1 MNWNFDGIGGVRHG
15 ALLAVMV
22 AFALTIGCN
31 RAPIRWEVD
40 LALPLIDDVIEWT
53 DVFSD
58 TALFSTDGTTATL
71 AYQGALSSWDI
82 ASLTQL
88 PDTLVTEDLSPDF
101 IGGPFQVPPGA
112 ILLDT
117 EEDIVFQGIDQ
128 AFRYIRLE
136 SGSISYSVES
146 STNGYVELHYGFP
159 SVTIGG
165 QA

>member
-71 AYQGALSSWDI
+71 AYHGALSSWDI

-88 PDTLVTEDLSPDF
+88 PDTVVTEDLSPSF
-101 IGGPFQVPPGA
+101 VKSSAIGLQ
-112 ILLDT
+112 
-117 EEDIVFQGIDQ
+117 
-128 AFRYIRLE
+128 
-136 SGSISYSVES
+136 
-146 STNGYVELHYGFP
+146 
-159 SVTIGG
+159 
-165 QA
+165 